1 MDAFPQITYRD
12 TEQKSQD
19 SWEPSPRKKEL
30 LHLMCSRH
38 VPTLLDRGYV
48 ECIKRQALN
57 HMFEQ
62 DWRDYSSSWEDLSVS
77 CSDQMFVRIRC
88 FFFFFLS
95 KICTSSSGSNTQI
108 SPEYPPNR
116 HKSWAT
122 RLHVDAPS
130 TRRGHVWDVIS
141 RTTFR
146 GGLGCMWPHSFSSM
160 YATCPEP
167 QWRTAHS
174 NDVLHEAKSRSR
186 NNRQQLAVD
195 LI

>member
-1 MDAFPQITYRD
+1 MRTESAKERVITSDVQPSRPDSARQRLYWVYQ
-12 TEQKSQD
+12 TPGSKSHVWAGLKGLLFILGGLKCFLFWPNVCQD
-19 SWEPSPRKKEL
+19 Q
-30 LHLMCSRH
+30 
-38 VPTLLDRGYV
+38 V
-48 ECIKRQALN
+48 
-57 HMFEQ
+57 
-62 DWRDYSSSWEDLSVS
+62 
-77 CSDQMFVRIRC
+77 
-88 FFFFFLS
+88 FFLFFS

-116 HKSWAT
+116 HQSWAT
-122 RLHVDAPS
+122 RLHVDAQS